1 MLTDLI
7 LGVNVKI
14 QKKKKN
20 QRHRILGNQTPDIGL
35 GEMFM
40 ENTYPHLLQTSC

>member
-14 QKKKKN
+14 QKKKN

-35 GEMFM
+35 
-40 ENTYPHLLQTSC
+40 